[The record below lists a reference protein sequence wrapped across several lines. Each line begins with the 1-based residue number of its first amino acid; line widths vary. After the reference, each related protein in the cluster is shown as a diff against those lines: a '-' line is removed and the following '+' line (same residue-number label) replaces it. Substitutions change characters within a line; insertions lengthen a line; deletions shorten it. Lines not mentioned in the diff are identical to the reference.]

1 MMILLEI
8 NYFAALVAAIIYL
21 GIAALWYSPLLFSHL
36 WLEENRITAGEVER
50 GSRLP
55 AIGYAALAAFVL
67 AIGLAVL
74 IRMADVTNGFA
85 GALIGLFA
93 GALISAPAAL
103 PVYVFENRSLRL
115 FLINEGMP
123 VVALVIMGAVIGG
136 WR

>member
-1 MMILLEI
+1 MSRT
-8 NYFAALVAAIIYL
+8 V
-21 GIAALWYSPLLFSHL
+21 SPAPS
-36 WLEENRITAGEVER
+36 
-50 GSRLP
+50 S
-55 AIGYAALAAFVL
+55 
-67 AIGLAVL
+67 
-74 IRMADVTNGFA
+74 GF
-85 GALIGLFA
+85 IA